1 MTAKE
6 LTETSLIPP
15 DREQQRIDTDGW
27 GKGTVTAMA
36 DYIPK
41 RHPGV
46 RGFSQQ
52 NLWRMRQF
60 FESCRDS
67 PELSSLLREL
77 PWSSNLHILSK
88 TSRSL
93 SPARVAEY
101 QTRLLDK
108 KLLRAKLHE
117 FYALSE
123 PETP

>member
-6 LTETSLIPP
+6 LPETSSIPP

-27 GKGTVTAMA
+27 GKGTVTALA
-36 DYIPK
+36 DYI
-41 RHPGV
+41 RRRYPGV

-60 FESCRDS
+60 FESHRDA
-67 PELSSLLREL
+67 PELSSRLREL
-77 PWSSNLHILSK
+77 
-88 TSRSL
+88 RSL
-93 SPARVAEY
+93 SPALVAEY
-101 QTRLLDK
+101 QTRLPDK
-108 KLLRAKLHE
+108 KLLQAKLHE